1 MLKELFL
8 QKGWAGKTISRAE
21 TIDRLNPIVERFI
34 RLNYTYDAAERDCS
48 DADLTAGV
56 KSLQKTARA
65 DVGKL
70 AETIFSCGGVAYSGT
85 NLEPGDFSAGHS
97 DVEIVDRLIGDEQDF
112 QHAIA
117 GEDEIEHQM
126 RTRAI
131 LSVVKSNSDKRLDF
145 LREINKKVRNPRD

>member
-8 QKGWAGKTISRAE
+8 QKGWAGKTISRGE

-34 RLNYTYDAAERDCS
+34 QLNYTYDAAERDCS
-48 DADLTAGV
+48 DEDLAAGI
-56 KSLQKTARA
+56 KSVQKTARA

-70 AETIFSCGGVAYSGT
+70 AETIFSCGGVAYNGT
-85 NLEPGDFSAGHS
+85 DLEPADFSAGDS
-97 DVEIVDRLIGDEQDF
+97 DVQIVERLISDEQDF
-112 QHAIA
+112 QSKIDE
-117 GEDEIEHQM
+117 EDDIEHQM

-145 LREINKKVRNPRD
+145 LREINKKVRKPRD

>member
-21 TIDRLNPIVERFI
+21 TIDRLNPIIERFI
-34 RLNYTYDAAERDCS
+34 RLNYTYDAAERDFQETEL
-48 DADLTAGV
+48 AAGI

-70 AETIFSCGGVAYSGT
+70 AETVFSCGGTAYNGT
-85 NLEPGDFSAGHS
+85 DLEPRDFSAGSS
-97 DVEIVDRLIGDEQDF
+97 DIETVDNLIRLERDF
-112 QHAIA
+112 QDLLAD
-117 GEDEIEHQM
+117 EDEIEHQM

-131 LSVVKSNSDKRLDF
+131 LSVVKANSDRRMDF
-145 LREINKKVRNPRD
+145 LREVGRKVRKARD